1 MAALINNPFYAL
13 LARRLDLPKRLV
25 TGVTA
30 SEKTAQSD
38 RVLGGLFEAY
48 VGGIHKDLG
57 MDKHRELYAW
67 FKPLIEPYAMALRVE
82 LEKSATPEGR
92 GGGRHALRVYGI
104 VRDGDGS

>member
-13 LARRLDLPKRLV
+13 LARRLELPRRLV

-30 SEKTAQSD
+30 SEMTAQSD

-57 MDKHRELYAW
+57 MHNHRDLYAW
-67 FKPLIEPYAMALRVE
+67 FQPLMEPYATAFRKE
-82 LEKSATPEGR
+82 LEKSTTPEGR
-92 GGGRHALRVYGI
+92 RRGI
-104 VRDGDGS
+104 DSLSWCTG